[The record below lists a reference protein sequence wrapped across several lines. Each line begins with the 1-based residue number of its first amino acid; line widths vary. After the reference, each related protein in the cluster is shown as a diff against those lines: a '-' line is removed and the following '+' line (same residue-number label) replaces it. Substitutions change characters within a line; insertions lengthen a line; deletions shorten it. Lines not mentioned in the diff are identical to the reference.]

1 MQMEASVFQKI
12 LVALDSTQGSD
23 HVFQEALS
31 LAKNDQS
38 KMLLLH
44 VLSGEE
50 SSSPNI
56 PLSPILDY
64 YPQASSKATENYQ
77 KQWRIFEEKCLHQL
91 NTYRE
96 EAAAVGVNSEVRQ
109 QLGSPGFTVC
119 EVAQT
124 WEADLIVIGSRGHSL
139 LRQLVLGSVSNY
151 VLHHSPC
158 SVLVVYAQRESDS
171 QKAE

>member
-1 MQMEASVFQKI
+1 VFQRV
-12 LVALDSTQGSD
+12 LVALDSTKGSD
-23 HVFQEALS
+23 HVFEKALS
-31 LAKNDQS
+31 LAKNDHATL
-38 KMLLLH
+38 LLLH

-50 SSSPNI
+50 RGSPNI

-64 YPQASSKATENYQ
+64 YPQASSKAVENYQ

-91 NTYRE
+91 NAYRD
-96 EAAAVGVNSEVRQ
+96 EATVAGVTSEVKQ
-109 QLGSPGFTVC
+109 QLGSPGLTVC

-124 WEADLIVIGSRGHSL
+124 WEADLIVMGSRGHSL

-158 SVLVVYAQRESDS
+158 SVLIIYPEHKPGTQIEKVNGS
-171 QKAE
+171 